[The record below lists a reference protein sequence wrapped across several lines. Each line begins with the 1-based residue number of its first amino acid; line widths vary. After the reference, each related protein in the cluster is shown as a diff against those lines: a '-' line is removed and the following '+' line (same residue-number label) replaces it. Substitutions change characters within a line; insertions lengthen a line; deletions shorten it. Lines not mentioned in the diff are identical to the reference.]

1 MSSQKGETAPSK
13 EVKES
18 SLKAILAK
26 LRKRHIIET
35 LAAFIG
41 GGWLEIALSRGCL
54 NYPLLA
60 EKDPFLA
67 NIRGEPWFINLMERV
82 KYEWEHFEV

>member
-1 MSSQKGETAPSK
+1 MSSRKVETAPFK
-13 EVKES
+13 DMKES
-18 SLKAILAK
+18 SLKSFLAK

-41 GGWLEIALSRGCL
+41 GGWLEIALSRGCV

-67 NIRGEPWFINLMERV
+67 NIRGEER
-82 KYEWEHFEV
+82 F